1 MSWDFVRKI
10 QQLASPFLP
19 GSNLDQQ
26 GKILKQQSA
35 VIASNRAKNASIG
48 KGVQVLPSAAFD
60 PSVLKD
66 QRLGPVNIEKPT
78 GPYTPNYIDPAQLR
92 DLADQGIATQIGSNI

>member
-10 QQLASPFLP
+10 QKLASPFLP

-26 GKILKQQSA
+26 GKLLKQQSA
-35 VIASNRAKNASIG
+35 AIASNRAKNASIG
-48 KGVQVLPSAAFD
+48 KGVQVLPSAAFN
-60 PSVLKD
+60 PAVLKD

-92 DLADQGIATQIGSNI
+92 DLADQGIATEIGSNI